1 MSTSRFHKVIWRE
14 GLLVGPHHFQQ
25 SDRYH
30 ESQLDFRLRPLQAF
44 GWGVIELN
52 IDEASLK
59 KKNLCLS
66 GFRAVLQSGTTI
78 ELPEGQSELERQIS
92 DDLFSDSLKPLDI
105 HIAVPF
111 EEVNIGSLS
120 GNGHASHHR
129 YLHESVQVYDENSA
143 DNMQEIIV
151 GKKNIRLLLGNEF
164 ADNHERLK
172 IAELERTAEGE
183 LALSEAYVPPCLI
196 LSASTPLQKIV
207 RQVISEIEARQ
218 KALLRSLP
226 RSSGRGYDASRTDA
240 DKLVVLSTLGSYLP
254 VLNHFKRIRDV
265 HP

>member
-52 IDEASLK
+52 INEASLK
-59 KKNLCLS
+59 NSILSLS

-78 ELPEGQSELERQIS
+78 DLPNGPSERQIS
-92 DDLFSDSLKPLDI
+92 DDLFPDSPKPLDI
-105 HIAVPF
+105 YIAVPF

-129 YLHESVQVYDENSA
+129 YLPESVQVYDENSA

-151 GKKNIRLLLGNEF
+151 GKKKHQI
-164 ADNHERLK
+164 
-172 IAELERTAEGE
+172 IAG
-183 LALSEAYVPPCLI
+183 
-196 LSASTPLQKIV
+196 Q
-207 RQVISEIEARQ
+207 
-218 KALLRSLP
+218 
-226 RSSGRGYDASRTDA
+226 
-240 DKLVVLSTLGSYLP
+240 
-254 VLNHFKRIRDV
+254 
-265 HP
+265 